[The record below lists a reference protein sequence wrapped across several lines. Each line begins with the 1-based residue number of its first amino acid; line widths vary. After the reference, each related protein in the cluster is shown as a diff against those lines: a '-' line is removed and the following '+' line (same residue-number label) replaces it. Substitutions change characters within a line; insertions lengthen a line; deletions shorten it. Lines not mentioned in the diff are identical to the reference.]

1 MLTYKEEEEQE
12 KEEEKEEK
20 KEEKEWKRNERGN
33 CISQTP
39 ITVIKYLSKNKSQGQ
54 MASPGNSTNHLKKN

>member
-12 KEEEKEEK
+12 EEEEEEEKEEK

-39 ITVIKYLSKNKSQGQ
+39 ITVIEYLSKNKS
-54 MASPGNSTNHLKKN
+54 